1 MAHAGRAIGAVAR
14 REIVAMTEARARAPT
29 LAWLLTALTCLLV
42 GIAIVE
48 GRNQASALPNAP
60 LGGTVDKKAAV
71 TPAPIA
77 KRTQSPTRAPIV
89 ATAWAANWAA
99 PGGIAPAACCP
110 SPPAALDPS
119 PPPVTTALRSAAG
132 GAGQRRRNAWSVS

>member
-1 MAHAGRAIGAVAR
+1 
-14 REIVAMTEARARAPT
+14 MTEARPQAPT
-29 LAWLLTALTCLLV
+29 LAWLLTAQIHRLV

-48 GRNQASALPNAP
+48 GRHQASALPTAP
-60 LGGTVDKKAAV
+60 LNGAIDEEAAV

-77 KRTQSPTRAPIV
+77 ERTQSPARASIV
-89 ATAWAANWAA
+89 VTAWAANWAA

-119 PPPVTTALRSAAG
+119 PPPVTIALRSATG
-132 GAGQRRRNAWSVS
+132 GAGQRRRNA

>member
-14 REIVAMTEARARAPT
+14 REIVAMTEARAQAPT

-48 GRNQASALPNAP
+48 GRHQASTLPTAP
-60 LGGTVDKKAAV
+60 LGGAVDED
-71 TPAPIA
+71 
-77 KRTQSPTRAPIV
+77 
-89 ATAWAANWAA
+89 ATAWTANWVA

-110 SPPAALDPS
+110 SPPAALDSP